1 MAVGLLLIHVT
12 IPVAE
17 GSKARRI
24 EVAGQ
29 HLGAH
34 ALFTVGVV
42 ADLLGIDVQI
52 VRRYDTEGL
61 ITPQRSTGRQRR
73 YSRDDIARLARAVLL
88 AGEGIPMIG
97 IRRIIELEDK
107 LAGKR

>member
-1 MAVGLLLIHVT
+1 MNRDWQKTLDD
-12 IPVAE
+12 
-17 GSKARRI
+17 R
-24 EVAGQ
+24 
-29 HLGAH
+29 AH

-88 AGEGIPMIG
+88 AEEGIPMIG
-97 IRRIIELEDK
+97 IRRIIELEDQ

>member
-1 MAVGLLLIHVT
+1 M
-12 IPVAE
+12 
-17 GSKARRI
+17 
-24 EVAGQ
+24 
-29 HLGAH
+29 
-34 ALFTVGVV
+34 

-88 AGEGIPMIG
+88 AEEGIPMIG
-97 IRRIIELEDK
+97 IRRIIELEDQ
-107 LAGKR
+107 LAGER

>member
-1 MAVGLLLIHVT
+1 MIVNRDWQEMLDD
-12 IPVAE
+12 P
-17 GSKARRI
+17 
-24 EVAGQ
+24 
-29 HLGAH
+29 AH

>member
-1 MAVGLLLIHVT
+1 MIVN
-12 IPVAE
+12 
-17 GSKARRI
+17 RDWQ
-24 EVAGQ
+24 EV
-29 HLGAH
+29 LGNPAH

-88 AGEGIPMIG
+88 AEEGIPMIG
-97 IRRIIELEDK
+97 IRRIIELEDQ